1 MSCPTYSSQSV
12 RGAAVGVVP
21 LMHLFL
27 DTNIYLGFFELSGD
41 DLEELRKLAVAVRSG
56 GTVLYLT
63 DHVCDEFRRR
73 RAGTIAASLK
83 LVESAQL
90 PKSYPRLFTN
100 LDGYPELRTTLE
112 TFERQRAALLEEARA
127 AALGAD
133 LQADRLIRELFGIA
147 HPVPISTEIR
157 AAAETRQLFGNPP
170 GKKDSIGDAI
180 NWESLL
186 SAVPAGQ
193 DLVLVS
199 ADRDFASK
207 LDPRVADEFLSEEWS
222 SAKHS
227 ELSLHDSLTAAFNV
241 HYPAI
246 RLAADLERS
255 LAIDVLIASPSFR
268 DTHLAIQR
276 LSAFVEFA
284 PEEAASMVEAAMSNS
299 QIRQIIDDADVR
311 SFYANLA
318 ERFGN
323 HLEPANLAW
332 LREALSAATPAA

>member
-1 MSCPTYSSQSV
+1 
-12 RGAAVGVVP
+12 
-21 LMHLFL
+21 MHLFL

-56 GTVLYLT
+56 GTVLHLT

-100 LDGYPELRTTLE
+100 LVGYPELRTTLE
-112 TFERQRAALLEEARA
+112 TFERQRAALLEEARSA
-127 AALGAD
+127 AVGAD
-133 LQADRLIRELFGIA
+133 LQADRLISELFEISRR
-147 HPVPISTEIR
+147 VPLSAEIR
-157 AAAETRQLFGNPP
+157 SAAETRQLLGNPP

-186 SAVPAGQ
+186 RAVPGGE
-193 DLVLVS
+193 DLVLAS

-222 SAKHS
+222 KAKQSA
-227 ELSLHDSLTAAFNV
+227 LSLHDSLSAAFAV

-246 RLAADLERS
+246 RLAADLERN
-255 LAIDVLIASPSFR
+255 LAIDALITSFNFR
-268 DTHLAIQR
+268 ETHLAIQK
-276 LSAFVEFA
+276 LSAFAEFTC
-284 PEEAASMVEAAMSNS
+284 EEAASMVEAAASNS
-299 QIRQIIDDADVR
+299 QVRQILTDPDVR
-311 SFYANLA
+311 AFYEDLA
-318 ERFGN
+318 ARFGEQ
-323 HLEPANLAW
+323 LDAARLSW
-332 LREALSAATPAA
+332 LRDALGPAESVA

>member
-1 MSCPTYSSQSV
+1 M
-12 RGAAVGVVP
+12 
-21 LMHLFL
+21 MHLFL

-100 LDGYPELRTTLE
+100 LVGYPELRTTLE

-127 AALGAD
+127 AAAGAD
-133 LQADRLIRELFGIA
+133 LQADRLISELFEIA
-147 HPVPISTEIR
+147 HRIPISTEIR
-157 AAAETRQLFGNPP
+157 SAAETRQFFGNPP

-186 SAVPAGQ
+186 SAVPSEA
-193 DLVLVS
+193 DLVLVT

-222 SAKHS
+222 VAKHS
-227 ELSLHDSLTAAFNV
+227 GLSLHASLTAAFTV

-246 RLAADLERS
+246 RLAADLERN
-255 LAIDVLIASPSFR
+255 LAIDALITSFNFH
-268 DTHLAIQR
+268 DTHLAIQK
-276 LSAFVEFA
+276 LSAFAEFT
-284 PEEAASMVEAAMSNS
+284 PEEAASMVEAAPSNS
-299 QIRQIIDDADVR
+299 QIRQIITDPDVR
-311 SFYANLA
+311 SFYTGLA
-318 ERFGN
+318 TRFGEQ
-323 HLEPANLAW
+323 LEAASLAW
-332 LREALSAATPAA
+332 LREALGAADPSA